1 MIALAVA
8 FAALGALVLTAVQT
22 IPSISLGAPS
32 TNNSEITVPISIR
45 NQGPLSFENLSVA
58 VSVQDKSGAN
68 LFTGSGGPVSITPG
82 STESLTVSVPFDL
95 GKIPQAELSE
105 LATTNQELLIKATLE
120 GALPPLASLVGSIST
135 TLPWGA
141 LIENFSIGSESI
153 MPLNLTY
160 AQVTV
165 PLSFTNNN
173 SYVPISGTGA
183 IRILDH
189 RGTQVGSGTLNVSA
203 PVDSTF
209 HGDAN
214 LVMALPSNAT
224 SLLFIDENLTYNAI
238 MQFTSQ
244 QSQSQ
249 IALNKTIT
257 IEWKAPLSNL
267 TIGAPDI
274 RLYNSTRL
282 QVTTPISFQNS
293 NDFVDITPTLLTAKI
308 SNSSTGQQIGAG
320 SIMVSA
326 PHDAPFKGN
335 LTSYLALD
343 NASMNSLLFNDR
355 TLNFNVLLSGSY
367 SGSQFSLSRNLSVD
381 WGAPLF
387 GFSEGNSSLSSFNST
402 DFLITTPVSFE
413 NHSPY
418 INLYAPLSAVLENSS
433 SLSQEGTGTIN
444 LQVPPGANFSGALQ
458 IYTKMPRQYM
468 NTLLFNDENLSYRV
482 LLSSTVAKI
491 PMSLVQLVQVHWGAL
506 VKTPEFGTF
515 SVRYFNSTYSSI
527 NIGFNFTNSSP
538 FLALVGNVSG
548 TILDQSG
555 TQVGTI
561 SNQPIGVNESS
572 FFSGQLSGF
581 LSLGSASQ
589 RTLILH
595 LVFQT
600 AYGVGVED
608 VTVNA

>member
-1 MIALAVA
+1 
-8 FAALGALVLTAVQT
+8 
-22 IPSISLGAPS
+22 
-32 TNNSEITVPISIR
+32 
-45 NQGPLSFENLSVA
+45 
-58 VSVQDKSGAN
+58 
-68 LFTGSGGPVSITPG
+68 
-82 STESLTVSVPFDL
+82 
-95 GKIPQAELSE
+95 
-105 LATTNQELLIKATLE
+105 
-120 GALPPLASLVGSIST
+120 
-135 TLPWGA
+135 
-141 LIENFSIGSESI
+141 
-153 MPLNLTY
+153 
-160 AQVTV
+160 
-165 PLSFTNNN
+165 
-173 SYVPISGTGA
+173 
-183 IRILDH
+183 
-189 RGTQVGSGTLNVSA
+189 
-203 PVDSTF
+203 
-209 HGDAN
+209 
-214 LVMALPSNAT
+214 
-224 SLLFIDENLTYNAI
+224 
-238 MQFTSQ
+238 
-244 QSQSQ
+244 
-249 IALNKTIT
+249 
-257 IEWKAPLSNL
+257 
-267 TIGAPDI
+267 
-274 RLYNSTRL
+274 
-282 QVTTPISFQNS
+282 
-293 NDFVDITPTLLTAKI
+293 
-308 SNSSTGQQIGAG
+308 
-320 SIMVSA
+320 MVSA